1 MEIIEKK
8 TETQERISL
17 QLEKKIKELEK
28 LGDDTS
34 ALWKQLSE
42 LQEYINI
49 SKEDL
54 QSIRMYFSNFSA
66 PFKIISFE
74 ALRFTNLETLMYGF
88 ALAIFQKIII
98 TILLTLLVL
107 GCILLNHTRGLKKFH
122 HRLDAVLLHLK
133 MTG

>member
-8 TETQERISL
+8 TESIERSSL
-17 QLEKKIKELEK
+17 QLEKRIKEVER

-54 QSIRMYFSNFSA
+54 QSIRTYYCSTRHLPSNTKSQFLCIPAQHS
-66 PFKIISFE
+66 
-74 ALRFTNLETLMYGF
+74 M
-88 ALAIFQKIII
+88 AIFQ
-98 TILLTLLVL
+98 ILLLILLVI
-107 GCILLNHTRGLKKFH
+107 GCILLNHSRGLKKFSYK
-122 HRLDAVLLHLK
+122 LDAVLLHLK